1 MSNDLLTKT
10 ASDLGRMIDSKEVS
24 PSEVTESFL
33 TEINSNPLSERI
45 YTCTTPDRARS
56 EAQAATERA
65 QNGTRIGPLDGVPIS
80 WKDLFDT
87 ADTPTEAGSNLLKG
101 RTPDTDATVLRN
113 ATLGGLVCL
122 GKTHMSELAFSGL
135 GVNPIAHTPPCIN
148 DLDAAPG
155 GSSSGSAASVAFNLA
170 PASIG
175 SDTGGSVRI
184 PSAWNDMVGLKNTH
198 GVLPVTGSVPLCEKF
213 DTVGPMCRSV
223 EDTANLLT
231 ALAGEQ
237 PMKLI
242 QSSIKGKRF
251 AICTTAALDDMDPEP
266 KKAFEQN
273 IEALTAAGALIEEL
287 EIPEIQE
294 ALPLSSCLFNTEA
307 YAQWGEMIA
316 ENPNVMFS
324 EIESRFLIGKDFSG
338 ADYIRAWHKL
348 DELRASYAN
357 RVTGYDAVLM
367 PTACVMPPNAA
378 RLSTDSDYY
387 IRINLLA
394 LRNTRISNLL
404 GLCAITLPSGT
415 PSCGLMICGKPFEE
429 RKILSIA
436 AQIEPILG

>member
-10 ASDLGRMIDSKEVS
+10 ASDLGRMIGSKEVS
-24 PSEVTESFL
+24 PTEVTEAFL
-33 TEINSNPLSERI
+33 SEIDKNPLTERI
-45 YTCTTPDRARS
+45 YARTTPDRARA
-56 EAQAATERA
+56 EAKAATDRA

-87 ADTPTEAGSNLLKG
+87 AGITTEAGSKLLDG
-101 RTPDTDATVLRN
+101 RTPTADATVLKN

-135 GVNPIAHTPPCIN
+135 GVNPITRTPPCVN

-184 PSAWNDMVGLKNTH
+184 PSAWNDIVGLKTTH
-198 GVLPVTGSVPLCEKF
+198 GLLPTTGSVPLCTKF

-223 EDTANLLT
+223 EDTANLFA
-231 ALAGEQ
+231 ALAGER
-237 PMKLI
+237 PMPLI
-242 QSSIKGKRF
+242 QSNIKGKRF
-251 AICTTAALDDMDPEP
+251 AICTTAALDDMDSEP
-266 KKAFEQN
+266 QKAFERN
-273 IEALTAAGALIEEL
+273 IEALKAAGAIIEEL
-287 EIPEIQE
+287 EIPEVAH
-294 ALPLSSCLFNTEA
+294 ALPLSSCLFTTEA
-307 YAQWGEMIA
+307 YAQWGETIA
-316 ENPNVMFS
+316 EKPNVMFS
-324 EIESRFLIGKDFSG
+324 EIEARFMLGKGFSG
-338 ADYIRAWHKL
+338 AEYIRAWHKL
-348 DELRASYAN
+348 DALRASYVE
-357 RVTGYDAVLM
+357 RVAAYDAILM
-367 PTACVMPPNAA
+367 PTACVSPPNVK

-387 IRINLLA
+387 IRVNLLA

-404 GLCAITLPSGT
+404 GLCAITLPSRT

-436 AQIEPILG
+436 SQMEPILG